1 MYTHNTHTHP
11 CTHIHIYTYT
21 HTYTHIHIHTQ
32 HTHIRTQNTHTHTHI
47 YTEFMDKSNL
57 KKPGLCQAGWY
68 TAGLLTWICLFSK
81 YNLCKS

>member
-32 HTHIRTQNTHTHTHI
+32 HTHIRTQNTHTHI

-57 KKPGLCQAGWY
+57 KKPGLCQVGWY